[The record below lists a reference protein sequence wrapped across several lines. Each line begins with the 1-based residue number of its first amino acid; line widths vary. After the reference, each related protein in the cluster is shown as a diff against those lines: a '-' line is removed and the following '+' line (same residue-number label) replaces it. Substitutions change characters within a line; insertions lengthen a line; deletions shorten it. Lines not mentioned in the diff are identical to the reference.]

1 MAMVKSKA
9 KGSRIFNFC
18 NILFFALIMIVCIL
32 PVWHVF
38 CASFSNASWVM
49 NQRGLIWYIK
59 DFTLNGYQLVF
70 NDNSIWTGYLNT
82 FIYVIGT
89 TVLGMFLTV
98 MAAYALSRKD
108 FIWANPLMLIISF
121 TMLFSGGIVTLYIL
135 VTQTLNM
142 YDSRW
147 ALILP
152 NCMSAF
158 YLILVR
164 TAIQNVPDS
173 LEESAMLD
181 GAGRFTILFQIMLP
195 LIKATLATVIL
206 YYVIGNWNSWFN
218 AMIYIRSEDK
228 KPLQLILKELLVD
241 TNSSSNANVD
251 ISVLAS
257 GESGDAVL
265 YKQLMKYCTIMV
277 STVPMFIFYPFI
289 QKYFESGVMI
299 GAIKG

>member
-1 MAMVKSKA
+1 MAMVKSNA

-164 TAIQNVPDS
+164 TAMQNVPDS

>member
-164 TAIQNVPDS
+164 TAMQNVPDS

-299 GAIKG
+299 GAING

>member
-49 NQRGLIWYIK
+49 NQRGLIWFIK

-164 TAIQNVPDS
+164 TAMQNVPDS

>member
-135 VTQTLNM
+135 VTQTLDM

-152 NCMSAF
+152 SCMSAF

-164 TAIQNVPDS
+164 TAMQNVPES

>member
-164 TAIQNVPDS
+164 TAMQNVPDS

-181 GAGRFTILFQIMLP
+181 GAGRFHPFVPDHAAPDQ
-195 LIKATLATVIL
+195 ATLATVIL

>member
-164 TAIQNVPDS
+164 TAMQNVPDS

-289 QKYFESGVMI
+289 QKYFESGVML
-299 GAIKG
+299 GAIKA

>member
-49 NQRGLIWYIK
+49 NQRG
-59 DFTLNGYQLVF
+59 LVF

-164 TAIQNVPDS
+164 TAMQNVPDS

>member
-152 NCMSAF
+152 NCMSTF

-164 TAIQNVPDS
+164 TAMQNVPDS

>member
-164 TAIQNVPDS
+164 TAMQNVPDS

-289 QKYFESGVMI
+289 QKYFIKGVMV
-299 GAIKG
+299 GSIKG

>member
-9 KGSRIFNFC
+9 TGSRIFNFC

-164 TAIQNVPDS
+164 TAMQNVPDS

-241 TNSSSNANVD
+241 TNSSSNTNVD

>member
-152 NCMSAF
+152 NCMRAF

-164 TAIQNVPDS
+164 TAMQNVPDS

>member
-89 TVLGMFLTV
+89 TVLGLFLTV

-164 TAIQNVPDS
+164 TAMQNVPDS

>member
-164 TAIQNVPDS
+164 TAMQNVPDS

-206 YYVIGNWNSWFN
+206 YYVIGNWNSWFY

-228 KPLQLILKELLVD
+228 NPLQLIVKELLVD

>member
-59 DFTLNGYQLVF
+59 DFPLTAYRLVLNAT
-70 NDNSIWTGYLNT
+70 SISPGYLT
-82 FIYVIGT
+82 SFIYVIGT

-164 TAIQNVPDS
+164 TAMQNVPDS

>member
-1 MAMVKSKA
+1 MAMVKSKNV
-9 KGSRIFNFC
+9 GSRIFNVVNC
-18 NILFFALIMIVCIL
+18 LFFAAIMIVCIL

-49 NQRGLIWYIK
+49 NQSGLIWHVQ
-59 DFTLNGYQLVF
+59 DFNITGYKLVF
-70 NDNSIWTGYLNT
+70 ADNNIWTGYLNT

-89 TVLGMFLTV
+89 TALGMFLTV

-135 VTQTLNM
+135 VTQNLGM

-164 TAIQNVPDS
+164 TAMQNVPDS

-181 GAGRFTILFQIMLP
+181 GAGRFTILFKIMLP
-195 LIKATLATVIL
+195 LIKATLATIIL

-218 AMIYIRSEDK
+218 AMIYLRSPDK

-241 TNSSSNANVD
+241 VNSSNANVD
-251 ISVLAS
+251 VSILAS

-265 YKQLMKYCTIMV
+265 YKQLTKYCTIIV